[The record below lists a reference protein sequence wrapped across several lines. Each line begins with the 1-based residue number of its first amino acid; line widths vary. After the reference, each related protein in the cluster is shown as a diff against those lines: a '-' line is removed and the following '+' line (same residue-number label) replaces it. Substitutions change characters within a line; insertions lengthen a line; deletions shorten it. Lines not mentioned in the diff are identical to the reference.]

1 MPPPAVLCYAL
12 QAVEIDFTPPFRRIS
27 MVSGLEEALNVK
39 LPADLDSEEAR
50 LFLVELVSQLCW
62 SAACKLDVTS
72 SKHIAL
78 VWWWVSP
85 VELAVEGSL
94 GRCLAL
100 WPLTSLPA
108 YTGVPF
114 VQGDAQSIAHS

>member
-50 LFLVELVSQLCW
+50 LFLVELVSQP
-62 SAACKLDVTS
+62 
-72 SKHIAL
+72 L
-78 VWWWVSP
+78 VI
-85 VELAVEGSL
+85 G
-94 GRCLAL
+94 CC
-100 WPLTSLPA
+100 
-108 YTGVPF
+108 
-114 VQGDAQSIAHS
+114 